1 MEHVSDAGF
10 AERIKGITLP
20 LVLDFGAT
28 WCGPC
33 KKIEPILDELSREYA
48 GRAEFLKVDVGEAT
62 ETASR
67 FGVMSVPTVI
77 FMKSGEPVY
86 RFSGV
91 QGKEKIAQLL
101 AEHFGI

>member
-1 MEHVSDAGF
+1 MEHVNDADF
-10 AERIKGITLP
+10 AERIKAVKLP

-33 KKIEPILDELSREYA
+33 KKIEPILDELSGEYE
-48 GRAEFLKVDVGEAT
+48 GRVEFLKVDVGEAP
-62 ETASR
+62 ETARSY
-67 FGVMSVPTVI
+67 GVMSVPTVI

-91 QGKEKIAQLL
+91 QSREKIVQLL
-101 AEHFGI
+101 GEHFGI

>member
-1 MEHVSDAGF
+1 MEHVNDTDF
-10 AERIKGITLP
+10 AERIKAVSLP

-48 GRAEFLKVDVGEAT
+48 GKAEFLKVDVGEAT
-62 ETASR
+62 ETAR
-67 FGVMSVPTVI
+67 TFGVMSVPTVI

-91 QGKEKIAQLL
+91 QSKEKIVQLL
-101 AEHFGI
+101 EEHFGI